1 MAKKRGK
8 YHKTTRFSF
17 TDMDMTHYRTT
28 EAYAS
33 AVQTLFDRA
42 AADVA
47 TNAAKINPK
56 GVFSFDDYPSAKK
69 HLNKIVAQ
77 LVDNVQ
83 VTIERGSRKEW
94 LFACKKND
102 AFLESIMDTSK
113 VKKVT
118 LKKMQDRNLDAL
130 STFQGRK
137 VSGMELAQRVWKY
150 VGDWKEH
157 IECALDVGLG
167 EGKSAAQ
174 LARDVKQDLRD
185 PNRLFRR
192 VRGKDGELHLSKAAK
207 AFHPGQGVYRS
218 SVKNVQRLTRSEINM
233 AYRESDF
240 LRWQQLDFVVGFRI
254 ERSNHEPLCKCELCE
269 RLKGEY
275 PKTFK
280 FVGWHPQCMCK
291 AIPILMDDETF
302 NANELGELRAALRN
316 DVYQS
321 QQAKNVVVDVPDE
334 MRKWM
339 AENAEKQANWKNTPY
354 FVRDNFKGGMISG
367 GLSIK
372 LPSVNDVGKVTYR
385 KPYEQ
390 LSVAKQNKWNEFT
403 MEFSPLD
410 WDFQRACQDYGVD
423 VDSFVKKVEQAV
435 ANNEY
440 WRETELRNEY
450 ARLERSLKSQI
461 AYSREQAEQIIDAF
475 EQAAQNSEIWF
486 GDTASDLVKFAWN
499 NFRNEDSEKYP
510 NYVSI
515 LRSGQPGGA
524 LDVKQF
530 DAKIQAAKTAYNDAV
545 AQAKQA
551 IAMYGNIVDVSKI
564 KAYVDITLS
573 KLHPATDVTKDLLSA
588 IKEARRE
595 YDKKTSGV
603 LAETLKDIKD
613 NTEKIDYRE
622 VKDLPKA
629 LETQEIIDRLGG
641 GDNTDGSCS
650 SLAFAWAAN
659 RGGMD
664 VLDFR
669 DGSSRKF
676 FSNGYNIRTIVKS
689 VGGMVEY
696 GVSNRGVSG
705 IEMMRKTEIGKEY
718 YLAIGRHAAIVRQVS
733 KGKYQYLELQTRYDN
748 GWHDLNAEKFA
759 WRFSARGR
767 QWSAEMVEV
776 SKLHSEPSF
785 RKVVGYINTAAD
797 KQNKGASGTIK

>member
-17 TDMDMTHYRTT
+17 TDMDITHYRTT

-47 TNAAKINPK
+47 TNAAKINPN

-69 HLNKIVAQ
+69 HLDKVVSQ

-113 VKKVT
+113 VKKAT

-137 VSGMELAQRVWKY
+137 VSGMELSQRVWKY

-218 SVKNVQRLTRSEINM
+218 SVKNAQRLTRSEINM

-240 LRWQQLDFVVGFRI
+240 LRWQQLEFVVGFRI

-354 FVRDNFKGGMISG
+354 FVRDNFKGGKISG

-372 LPSVNDVGKVTYR
+372 LPSVNDSGKVTYR

-390 LSVAKQNKWNEFT
+390 LSWKEQNQWQRFIDEFVPIDWEFEFACKAYGIDITKFIADTKQA
-403 MEFSPLD
+403 D
-410 WDFQRACQDYGVD
+410 
-423 VDSFVKKVEQAV
+423 
-435 ANNEY
+435 ANHEY
-440 WRETELRNEY
+440 WRESELRTEY
-450 ARLERSLKSQI
+450 ERIKTALQKAI
-461 AYSREQAEQIIDAF
+461 GNAKEQAEQALNEF
-475 EQAAQNSEIWF
+475 EQAAKNAEKWRGNMSALIEYARKMF
-486 GDTASDLVKFAWN
+486 SNTEN
-499 NFRNEDSEKYP
+499 EKYP
-510 NYVSI
+510 RYDAIV
-515 LRSGQPGGA
+515 RSSQGNGA
-524 LDVKQF
+524 LSVSKLKADVQKAKDNYNKAVEKARQAIV
-530 DAKIQAAKTAYNDAV
+530 DYAGVDISKIQSLLNETLSASRNAV
-545 AQAKQA
+545 Q
-551 IAMYGNIVDVSKI
+551 ITTDI
-564 KAYVDITLS
+564 KAAIDAARKEYN
-573 KLHPATDVTKDLLSA
+573 TKQN
-588 IKEARRE
+588 
-595 YDKKTSGV
+595 GV
-603 LAETLKDIKD
+603 LAETLKDIADSK
-613 NTEKIDYRE
+613 TKIDYRE
-622 VKDLPKA
+622 VKDLDKK
-629 LETQEIIDRLGG
+629 LETQAIIDRLGG
-641 GDNTDGSCS
+641 GDDTSGSCS

-669 DGSSRKF
+669 GGESLDF
-676 FSNGYNIRTIVKS
+676 FSRTGNIARIVKA
-689 VGGMVEY
+689 VGGIREY
-696 GVSNRGVSG
+696 NVSG
-705 IEMMRKTEIGKEY
+705 VEMMKKTEIGKEY
-718 YLAIGRHAAIVRQVS
+718 YLSIGRHAAIVRQSS
-733 KGKYQYLELQTRYDN
+733 KGKYEFLELQSAGLFDYKN
-748 GWHDLNAEKFA
+748 GWHELNASVFGS
-759 WRFSARGR
+759 RFSAHGR
-767 QWSAEMVEV
+767 ETSAEMVEV
-776 SKLHSEPSF
+776 SKLFSEPTF

-797 KQNKGASGTIK
+797 KQNKSTSGTIK